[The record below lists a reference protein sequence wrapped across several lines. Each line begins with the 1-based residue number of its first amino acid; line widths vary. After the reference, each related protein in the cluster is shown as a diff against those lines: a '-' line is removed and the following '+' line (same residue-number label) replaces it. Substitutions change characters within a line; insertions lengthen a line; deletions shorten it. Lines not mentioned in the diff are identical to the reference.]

1 MSNPARK
8 QHPRMATIAR
18 PRPRTR
24 IDNLRDIPVDRT
36 VAGTPEEREKHQLE
50 TLEEWRPIREKSN
63 TK

>member
-1 MSNPARK
+1 
-8 QHPRMATIAR
+8 MATIAR

-24 IDNLRDIPVDRT
+24 IDNLRD
-36 VAGTPEEREKHQLE
+36 TPEEREKHQLE